1 MNGTRWVH
9 TAKRWPHN
17 AENAVSETQ
26 ITLEKIVKFDI
37 QICDCITKSIVYPY
51 YIHCMEIAISMKI
64 IIIII
69 IDYYFHIKDFEKNFQ
84 WQC

>member
-26 ITLEKIVKFDI
+26 ITLEKIVKFI
-37 QICDCITKSIVYPY
+37 PILSILFPY

-64 IIIII
+64 IIIFI
-69 IDYYFHIKDFEKNFQ
+69 IDYYFHIKDFEKFQ